1 MCYQFIKIFRYTLL
15 ATSRSTSPSSRLRDN
30 YPQFSGYRQTG
41 TVPKKNT
48 GIPRSLANSRET
60 SPSRATQYNSLS
72 RRNVYGTGSPRRSD
86 RPPLAARPV
95 QAQKM
100 LQQSRDA
107 ENALV
112 SAFVRFFSRKMK
124 FFLVNL
130 NLIYLNLNLVKNF
143 EFY

>member
-1 MCYQFIKIFRYTLL
+1 MSNNIFIHV

-30 YPQFSGYRQTG
+30 YPQYSVYRQTG

-60 SPSRATQYNSLS
+60 SPNRGNQYNSLN

-86 RPPLAARPV
+86 RPPIAARPV

-100 LQQSRDA
+100 LQQSREA
-107 ENALV
+107 EQALASALV
-112 SAFVRFFSRKMK
+112 SFFGRKQ
-124 FFLVNL
+124 F
-130 NLIYLNLNLVKNF
+130 
-143 EFY
+143 